1 MIWTEQAMTEHP
13 DLKNKFFRVD
23 KITGHITKVDV
34 DDDYMP
40 TYVARA
46 PHVSTVPFVPR
57 QRWSDEDVANLVRLR
72 RKGLTFKLIG
82 QDIGR
87 TRYSAMKKHQ
97 ELVEQGLV

>member
-1 MIWTEQAMTEHP
+1 MIWTEQAIADH
-13 DLKNKFFRVD
+13 LAGVFVRVD
-23 KITGHITKVDV
+23 RFTGDIAETIV

-82 QDIGR
+82 QAVGR
-87 TRYSAMKKHQ
+87 TRYAAMKKHQ
-97 ELVEQGLV
+97 ELVEQGLA